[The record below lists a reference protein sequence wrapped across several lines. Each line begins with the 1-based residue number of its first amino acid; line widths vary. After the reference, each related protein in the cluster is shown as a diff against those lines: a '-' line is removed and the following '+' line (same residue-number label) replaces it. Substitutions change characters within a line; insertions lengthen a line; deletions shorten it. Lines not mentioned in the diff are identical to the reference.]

1 MCLSCY
7 RKTYKAP
14 GGRIIQI
21 EQVVIYFTPKTN
33 GNCIGDNRAY
43 LEPEFT
49 GTIQDQVI
57 ADPNVENIFDPNN
70 PSYGEYGDI
79 MAQC

>member
-1 MCLSCY
+1 M
-7 RKTYKAP
+7 
-14 GGRIIQI
+14 
-21 EQVVIYFTPKTN
+21 
-33 GNCIGDNRAY
+33 
-43 LEPEFT
+43 EPEFT